1 MQLCLTLEHRFL
13 QTPDNRVWT
22 ITQCPYEFY
31 REYLEVFD
39 SVRVISRVFPVSRV
53 EPNFLP
59 VEGPGVHF
67 YAMPGYHGPFGFLA
81 HFTAVRR
88 RARYAVPA
96 GSAVI
101 LRVHSQVANSVED
114 WLTRRGLPYS
124 LEVTADPYDVLSPA
138 ANRHP
143 VAPIARR
150 YFTRRMQRQCHRAV
164 AVSYVTQTYLQ
175 NRYPPAVCH
184 SGAERPLCS
193 GGTPAKQQCVM
204 AVSDVSLSPDCFV
217 SYPRNALHDSSR
229 LRIVFVGT
237 LGSFYKGP
245 DVLLEAVALC
255 KAQAIPVRVRFI
267 GSGQQMRALQNRCV
281 RLGIDEQVEFAGSVT
296 AGEPVRREL
305 DQADLF
311 VLPSRAEGVPRAM
324 LEAMA
329 RGLPCLGSAI
339 GGIPELLHE
348 EDLVRPDN
356 PAALA
361 KAIAEVFSQP
371 GRVGRMSARNLT
383 RAAAYSTALLANR
396 RLDFYR
402 AVKELTIR
410 AYANRQ
416 QNWRETLSSSLHES
430 QTP

>member
-1 MQLCLTLEHRFL
+1 MNLCLTLEHRFL
-13 QTPDNRVWT
+13 QTPDKKVWT

-31 REYLEVFD
+31 REYLDVFD

-59 VEGPGVHF
+59 VEGPGVEF
-67 YAMPGYHGPFGFLA
+67 YAMPGYKGPFGFLGQFA
-81 HFTAVRR
+81 NVRQ
-88 RARYAVPA
+88 RAKHAVPE

-114 WLTRRGLPYS
+114 WLTRRSIPYS

-143 VAPIARR
+143 VAPVARR
-150 YFTRRMQRQCHRAV
+150 YFTRRMQRQCRHAV
-164 AVSYVTQTYLQ
+164 AVSYVTQSYLQ
-175 NRYPPAVCH
+175 RRYPPAFEA
-184 SGAERPLCS
+184 GA
-193 GGTPAKQQCVM
+193 GGNVSDAQQCVM
-204 AVSDVSLSPDCFV
+204 AVSDVSLESESFV
-217 SYPRNALHDSSR
+217 ARPRAALHDPSC

-245 DVLLEAVALC
+245 DLLVEAAAIC
-255 KAQAIPVRVRFI
+255 KKQGIPLRVRFI
-267 GSGQQMRALQNRCV
+267 GSGQQMGSLEKRCV
-281 RLGIDEQVEFAGSVT
+281 RLGVEQEVVFVGNVT
-296 AGEPVRREL
+296 AGAPVRNEL

-339 GGIPELLHE
+339 GGIPELLHG
-348 EDLVRPDN
+348 EDLVSPDN

-361 KAIAEVFSQP
+361 KAITEVFASQAK
-371 GRVGRMSARNLT
+371 VERMSARNLLK
-383 RAAAYSTALLANR
+383 ASEYSTVVLAHQR
-396 RLDFYR
+396 RKFYK
-402 AVKELTIR
+402 AVKELTTL
-410 AYANRQ
+410 AYRS
-416 QNWRETLSSSLHES
+416 RRHDSYETVPASLHES
-430 QTP
+430 QTQ

>member
-1 MQLCLTLEHRFL
+1 MNLCLTLEHRFL
-13 QTPDNRVWT
+13 QTPDKKVWT

-31 REYLEVFD
+31 REYLDVFD

-59 VEGPGVHF
+59 VEGPGVEF
-67 YAMPGYHGPFGFLA
+67 YAMPGYKGPLGFVGQFA
-81 HFTAVRR
+81 SVRQ
-88 RARYAVPA
+88 RAKHAVPQ

-114 WLTRRGLPYS
+114 WLTRRSVPYS
-124 LEVTADPYDVLSPA
+124 LEVTADPYDVLGPA

-150 YFTRRMQRQCHRAV
+150 YFTRRMQRQCQRAV
-164 AVSYVTQTYLQ
+164 AVSYVTQSYLQ
-175 NRYPPAVCH
+175 QRYPPA
-184 SGAERPLCS
+184 SELGA
-193 GGTPAKQQCVM
+193 GGKASDAPQCVM
-204 AVSDVSLSPDCFV
+204 AVSDVSLASESFV
-217 SYPRNALHDSSR
+217 SQPRAGLHDPSC

-245 DVLLEAVALC
+245 DLLVEAAAIC
-255 KAQAIPVRVRFI
+255 KRQGIPVRVRFI
-267 GSGQQMRALQNRCV
+267 GSGQQMGSLQKRCI
-281 RLGIDEQVEFAGSVT
+281 RLGVQQEIAFAGNVT
-296 AGEPVRREL
+296 AGDPVRREL

-329 RGLPCLGSAI
+329 RGLPCLGTAI

-348 EDLVRPDN
+348 EDLVPPDN

-361 KAIAEVFSQP
+361 KAITEVFSSQAK
-371 GRVGRMSARNLT
+371 VQRMSARNLLK
-383 RAAAYSTALLANR
+383 ASEYSTAVLAHQR
-396 RLDFYR
+396 RKFYR
-402 AVKELTIR
+402 AVKELTAR
-410 AYANRQ
+410 AYARRRGDWYQ
-416 QNWRETLSSSLHES
+416 TQPSSLHESSLHES
-430 QTP
+430 QTQ

>member
-1 MQLCLTLEHRFL
+1 MKLSLTLEHRFL
-13 QTPDNRVWT
+13 QTPDRRVWT

-59 VEGPGVHF
+59 VEGPGVEF
-67 YAMPGYHGPFGFLA
+67 YAMPSYKGPFGFLA
-81 HFTAVRR
+81 HFAKVREL
-88 RARYAVPA
+88 ARHAVPE

-101 LRVHSQVANSVED
+101 LRVHGQVANSVED
-114 WLTRRGLPYS
+114 WLTRRGLPYG
-124 LEVTADPYDVLSPA
+124 LEVTADPYDVFSPA
-138 ANRHP
+138 ANSHP

-150 YFTRRMQRQCHRAV
+150 YFMRRLQRQCQRAV

-175 NRYPPAVCH
+175 NRYPPAFDH
-184 SGAERPLCS
+184 GPTTQPSGAS
-193 GGTPAKQQCVM
+193 GHDTRQCVM
-204 AVSDVSLSPDCFV
+204 AVSDVSLSPQSFV
-217 SYPRNALHDSSR
+217 PHPRNSLHDPSC

-237 LGSFYKGP
+237 LESFYKGP
-245 DVLLEAVALC
+245 DVLLEAVGIC
-255 KAQAIPVRVRFI
+255 KTQGIPVRLRFI
-267 GSGQQMRALQNRCV
+267 GIGARMRALRKRCSH
-281 RLGIDEQVEFAGSVT
+281 LGIETQVEFIGSVT

-329 RGLPCLGSAI
+329 RGLPCIGSTV

-348 EDLVRPDN
+348 EDLVAPDD

-361 KAIAEVFSQP
+361 EAITGVFSKP
-371 GRVGRMSARNLT
+371 GQIQRMSIRNLRT
-383 RAAAYSTALLANR
+383 AQTYSAAILSEQR
-396 RLDFYR
+396 QRFFI
-402 AVKELTIR
+402 AVKELTSSAQIPH
-410 AYANRQ
+410 RQ
-416 QNWRETLSSSLHES
+416 DSGQPLSSSVH
-430 QTP
+430 TT